1 MARPGQPARSIALI
15 GLLVGL
21 LVAACASPPG
31 MAGPASVASP
41 GGPTAPAA
49 TASPSAATASPG
61 AATAGSGA
69 SPAASPSPSAS
80 DPGFTGG
87 SAAATVTLPK
97 GALEYT
103 GGSCEHGIGDAW
115 LAVNIGQ
122 PDGAEYFGL
131 IAGRSPYSPTDVQT
145 ATGGGTLKG
154 DAVVVTYRHAGTVFV
169 LDHDSATV
177 TVADDVSSGTFA
189 GHLADGTIVSGS
201 FSC

>member
-1 MARPGQPARSIALI
+1 MAKPGRPARSVALI
-15 GLLVGL
+15 GLLVSL

-31 MAGPASVASP
+31 TPGPAAAASP
-41 GGPTAPAA
+41 GGLTTAAA
-49 TASPSAATASPG
+49 ASPSAAASPG
-61 AATAGSGA
+61 APTAGSGA
-69 SPAASPSPSAS
+69 SPAGSPSPSAS

-87 SAAATVTLPK
+87 SAAATVTLPT
-97 GALEYT
+97 GGLEYA

-131 IAGRSPYSPTDVQT
+131 LAGRSPYSPTDVQT

-154 DAVVVTYRHAGTVFV
+154 DAVIVTYRHAGTIFV

>member
-1 MARPGQPARSIALI
+1 MARPRRPARSVALV

-21 LVAACASPPG
+21 LVTACASPPG
-31 MAGPASVASP
+31 TPGPAALASPAGVASP
-41 GGPTAPAA
+41 AALASPAGPTA
-49 TASPSAATASPG
+49 S
-61 AATAGSGA
+61 SGA
-69 SPAASPSPSAS
+69 SPAGSPSPSAS

-87 SAAATVTLPK
+87 SAAATVTLPT
-97 GALEYT
+97 GALAFA

-169 LDHDSATV
+169 LDHDSAIV
-177 TVADDVSSGTFA
+177 TVAQDVSSGTFA

-201 FSC
+201 FAC

>member
-1 MARPGQPARSIALI
+1 MARPGRQARSVALI
-15 GLLVGL
+15 GLLVSL

-31 MAGPASVASP
+31 TPRPAAVGSP
-41 GGPTAPAA
+41 GGLTTAAA
-49 TASPSAATASPG
+49 ASPG
-61 AATAGSGA
+61 APTAGNGA
-69 SPAASPSPSAS
+69 SPAGSPSPSAS

-87 SAAATVTLPK
+87 SAAATVTLPT
-97 GALEYT
+97 GALEYA

-177 TVADDVSSGTFA
+177 TVAEDVSSGTFA